1 MVLAEV
7 TCHKKEKTPMS
18 NEAIEFLKNNPI
30 QYLAT
35 VDESGNPRVRPF
47 MFMLEK
53 NGKPYYSTSNQKSM
67 YTQIKAHPRVE
78 ITTTSPELA
87 WIRISADIEFVN
99 DMTLKK
105 EIIEAHEMVKGMY
118 QTAENP
124 EFEVFTISGTA
135 VIADF
140 SGQPPKTYTL

>member
-1 MVLAEV
+1 
-7 TCHKKEKTPMS
+7 MS
-18 NEAIEFLKNNPI
+18 NEAIEFLKKNPV

-35 VDESGNPRVRPF
+35 VDESGNPKIRPF

-53 NGKPYYSTSNQKSM
+53 NGKPYYCTSNKKSM
-67 YTQIKAHPRVE
+67 YAEIKAHPSVE
-78 ITTTSPELA
+78 ITTASSEFA
-87 WIRISADIEFVN
+87 WIRISADITFVN

-105 EIIEAHEMVKGMY
+105 EVIEANEMVKGIY
-118 QTAENP
+118 QTADNP

-140 SGQPPKTYTL
+140 SGQPPKTYTI